1 MLPPALLCLGLFPLY
16 AGDHDPP
23 SPPAVDVANLD
34 LEQLMQV
41 KVQAASLHEQSLE
54 DAPASV
60 TIITQDEIRRYGWR
74 TLGEA
79 LSSARGLY
87 TGYDHSYRFLGV
99 RGFSLPGDY
108 GTRLLVMVNGHN
120 MVDNVFGESAWFGQ
134 DFPLDM
140 TLVKRIEIIRGP
152 SSALYGSNGVFITIN
167 LVTISPAEFNAAE
180 VRTEVGSFGEKKL
193 QAASSIP
200 LGHGA
205 TLLLS
210 GALFNNSG
218 EHSIY
223 IPQFNFS
230 ATNYGRAID
239 MDGEKGYHLFA
250 NLTWRG
256 WSVVALLGARE
267 KIQPISWGETV
278 FNDRGTRGLDSR
290 NFIDAT
296 YTHSFDAS
304 RSLQWR
310 TYYDSFRFRGAFR
323 YPDGDGIEDNRSFY
337 YGDWVGSQLSYRFP
351 VPHVGSLTVGAEGR
365 LDLRALQK
373 DVDVEPQYKQFL
385 SVDKR
390 DKSFAV
396 FVQDEW
402 DLTRTW
408 KLDLGVRLDR
418 SAYREGFV
426 SPRAALIYQPS
437 ARTSYKFLYG
447 RAFRNPSAY
456 ELFYDDGGL
465 TAVANPA
472 ARPEKADTFE
482 FSIERKLTRQINAL
496 VSAYQYRIKDMLVVK
511 YVPSGAYQFQNEG
524 KDRASGVEIE
534 FNGHLIRRL
543 EFVTSWA
550 MQRAVESGHNYP
562 LPNSPGQI
570 GKLRLSAPLFTH
582 RLSLASASQYLGSR
596 QTLAGATLPSLFLT
610 DLTVSTSRLT
620 SNFDFQAGVRNL
632 AGVKYYHPVAL
643 DQKVDTLPVPGR
655 SLFIALTWHRS
666 N

>member
-1 MLPPALLCLGLFPLY
+1 MALCVVWTVGFVQARDKAP
-16 AGDHDPP
+16 DPQDL
-23 SPPAVDVANLD
+23 SNLD
-34 LEQLMQV
+34 IEQLMQV
-41 KVQAASLHEQSLE
+41 KVEAASLHEQSLQ

-60 TIITQDEIRRYGWR
+60 TVITQDEIRRYGWR

-79 LSSARGLY
+79 LSSARGIY
-87 TGYDHSYRFLGV
+87 SSYDRSYHFLGV
-99 RGFSLPGDY
+99 RGFSLPDDY

-120 MVDNVFGESAWFGQ
+120 MVDNVFSETAWFGQ

-152 SSALYGSNGVFITIN
+152 SSALYGSNGIFITIN
-167 LVTISPAEFNAAE
+167 VVTIAPEEFKAAE
-180 VRTEVGSFGEKKL
+180 VRMEVGSFGEKKI

-200 LGHGA
+200 FGHDA

-210 GALFNNSG
+210 ASVFNNSG

-223 IPQFNFS
+223 LPQFNS
-230 ATNYGRAID
+230 PATNYGRAID
-239 MDGEKGYHLFA
+239 MDGEKGYHLFG
-250 NLTWRG
+250 NLSWRG
-256 WSVVALLGARE
+256 WSVIALLGARD

-296 YTHSFDAS
+296 YTHSFDSS

-310 TYYDSFRFRGAFR
+310 TYYDSFRFRGVFR

-351 VPHVGSLTVGAEGR
+351 VPRFGWLTVGAEGR
-365 LDLRALQK
+365 LDLRALQQDI
-373 DVDVEPQYKQFL
+373 DVKPQDKQFL

-390 DKSFAV
+390 DKSFAI
-396 FVQDEW
+396 FAQDEW

-408 KLDLGVRLDR
+408 KLNLGVRLDR
-418 SAYREGFV
+418 SNYRDGFV

-465 TAVANPA
+465 TEVANPT

-482 FSIERKLTRQINAL
+482 FSVERKLNRQLNAL
-496 VSAYQYRIKDMLVVK
+496 VSAYQYRINDMLVVE
-511 YVPSGAYQFQNEG
+511 YLPSGAAQYQNQD

-550 MQRAVESGHNYP
+550 MQRAVNFSHNYP
-562 LPNSPGQI
+562 LANSPGQI
-570 GKLRLSAPLFTH
+570 GKLRLSVPLFTN
-582 RLSLASASQYLGSR
+582 RLSLASASQYMGSR
-596 QTLAGATLPSLFLT
+596 QTLDGATLSPLFLT
-610 DLTVSTSRLT
+610 DITVGTTRIAPNL
-620 SNFDFQAGVRNL
+620 NFQAGVRNVS
-632 AGVKYYHPVAL
+632 GVKYSDPIAL
-643 DQKVDTLPVPGR
+643 YEKVDTMPVPGR
-655 SLFIALTWHRS
+655 SLFVALTWHTS